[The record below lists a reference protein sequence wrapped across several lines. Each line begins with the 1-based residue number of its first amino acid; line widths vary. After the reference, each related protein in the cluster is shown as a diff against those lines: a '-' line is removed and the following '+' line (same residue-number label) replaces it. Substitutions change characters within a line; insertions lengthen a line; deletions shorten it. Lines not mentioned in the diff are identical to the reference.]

1 LAIRSSILSS
11 LKSFARKL
19 HCQIE
24 ASFAERLEYFI
35 AGAGFV
41 NPDVALVKNTKEK
54 AANNMMLART
64 LPFVLIFIPLLFVHM
79 ILYVKRI
86 SLIYQ
91 FFLNSTNFGKS
102 DLYSES
108 DLFELQVVAA
118 LYNS

>member
-1 LAIRSSILSS
+1 
-11 LKSFARKL
+11 
-19 HCQIE
+19 
-24 ASFAERLEYFI
+24 
-35 AGAGFV
+35 
-41 NPDVALVKNTKEK
+41 
-54 AANNMMLART
+54 
-64 LPFVLIFIPLLFVHM
+64 M